1 MKERSAIIL
10 VLLAACI
17 SGFSIFLNKFAV
29 TDSNAF
35 VLTTM
40 KNAIVAIFLI
50 SAIFFL
56 KEACLLKKLSLKNLR
71 DLAMLGLVGGCVPF
85 LLFFFALQQTSAVN
99 AGFLHKTIF
108 VFAAIF
114 AFFFH
119 KEKISKSFI
128 AAACLL
134 LAGNYLL
141 FSGISSF
148 GSLADALIIAAV
160 LLWAIENVFAK
171 CIFQHN
177 PQITGSILGFSR
189 MFFGSAFMLAFL
201 FFTKQ
206 SQFLFS
212 QSPQELWWVLLT
224 SIPLFF
230 YVLFYYTGLKELPV
244 HKATALLLLGQPITA
259 MLSAFFMHQTISLS
273 TAAGIILTLAG
284 ALLIIGLGFFTSL
297 LSRKGFNIIKTH

>member
-1 MKERSAIIL
+1 MKERTAIIL
-10 VLLAACI
+10 ILLTACI

-29 TDSNAF
+29 ANANALVF
-35 VLTTM
+35 TTM
-40 KNAIVAIFLI
+40 KNILVSVFLLSTI
-50 SAIFFL
+50 LLI
-56 KEACLLKKLSLKNLR
+56 KEARVLKTLSKKNWR
-71 DLAMLGLVGGCVPF
+71 DLAMLGFVGGSVPF
-85 LLFFFALQQTSAVN
+85 LLFFFALQSTSAVN

-108 VFAAIF
+108 VFATIF

-141 FSGISSF
+141 FSGISAFSF
-148 GSLADALIIAAV
+148 ADALIIAAV

-177 PQITGSILGFSR
+177 QQITGNILGFSR
-189 MFFGSAFMLAFL
+189 MFFGSIFMLAFL
-201 FFTKQ
+201 FFTNQ

-212 QSPQELWWVLLT
+212 QPPLELEWVLLT

-230 YVLFYYTGLKELPV
+230 YVLFYYNGLKELPV

-259 MLSAFFMHQTISLS
+259 MLSAFFLHQTISIS
-273 TAAGIILTLAG
+273 TATGIILTLAG
-284 ALLIIGLGFFTSL
+284 ALLVIGLGFFASF
-297 LSRKGFNIIKTH
+297 LSGKKLIIIKTH